1 MTTTDAK
8 IPLKMSDLLPALSE
22 RWSELLGAPVV
33 ASGPW
38 IYATT
43 GQRVLAAE
51 VAGVDALFAA
61 PLLNDSNDVTATVAE
76 LERQLLSL
84 MTVN

>member
-1 MTTTDAK
+1 M
-8 IPLKMSDLLPALSE
+8 
-22 RWSELLGAPVV
+22 
-33 ASGPW
+33 
-38 IYATT
+38 
-43 GQRVLAAE
+43 LAAE